1 MTMPDTKANSISDAA
16 PETLPARN
24 RGRQAGSGS
33 RQGGNRRVSM
43 REVAQQASVSVA
55 TVSMVLNDNPRIS
68 KATQIKVR
76 RIIEKLGNSSYSFLE
91 DGVEHFKTVEWFL
104 MEAEPGRIIPEKDF
118 FIDYQLLTLAEL
130 DRLTFEPDREMAGR
144 AFARYQKWKEHH
156 Q

>member
-1 MTMPDTKANSISDAA
+1 MIKEYCAGGLVFVDGKLLALERYNQVWLFPKGHIDPGETPQIAA
-16 PETLPARN
+16 L
-24 RGRQAGSGS
+24 
-33 RQGGNRRVSM
+33 
-43 REVAQQASVSVA
+43 REVKEETGLSA
-55 TVSMVLNDNPRIS
+55 
-68 KATQIKVR
+68 
-76 RIIEKLGNSSYSFLE
+76 RIIEKLGSSSYRFLE